1 MNLSDIKP
9 ARGSRKPR
17 KRVGRSGCHG
27 KTSCRGSNGQNAR
40 SGGGVSPGFEG
51 GQTPWYRRLPKYR
64 GFNNPNKVV
73 FQLVSLADLD
83 LFDADTVVSPEVLVE
98 SGVASR
104 SNRPFKVVGNGS
116 LSKALTV
123 HAHAFTE
130 AARAAIEA
138 SGGKVEV
145 L

>member
-1 MNLSDIKP
+1 MNLSDLKAAP
-9 ARGSRKPR
+9 GARRPR

-40 SGGGVSPGFEG
+40 SGGGVAPGFEG

-83 LFDADTVVSPEVLVE
+83 NFDAGTVVTPELIVE
-98 SGVASR
+98 TGVSSR
-104 SNRPFKVVGNGS
+104 STRPFKLVANGS
-116 LSKALTV
+116 LSKAVTVQV
-123 HAHAFTE
+123 HAVTE
-130 AARAAIEA
+130 AARAAVEA
-138 SGGKVEV
+138 AGGKIEV

>member
-9 ARGSRKPR
+9 ARGARKPR

-73 FQLVSLADLD
+73 FQLVSLSDLD
-83 LFDADTVVSPEVLVE
+83 LFDVDTVVSPEVLVE
-98 SGVASR
+98 SGVTSR
-104 SNRPFKVVGNGS
+104 SNRPFKVVANGS
-116 LSKALTV
+116 LTKALTV

>member
-1 MNLSDIKP
+1 MDLSELKAAP
-9 ARGSRKPR
+9 GARKNR

-73 FQLVSLADLD
+73 FQLVSLSDLD
-83 LFDADTVVSPEVLVE
+83 QFDADSVVSPEVLVE
-98 SGVASR
+98 SGVSSR
-104 SNRPFKVVGNGS
+104 SNRPFKVVGSGS
-116 LSKALTV
+116 LTKALTV
-123 HAHAFTE
+123 HAHGFTE
-130 AARAAIEA
+130 SARAAIEA
-138 SGGKVEV
+138 AGGKVEV